1 MRTREQRGL
10 TMIELMIGLTIFT
23 MLLLVGVPSFSAWIQ
38 SSQIRN
44 SAESIQNGLILARAE
59 AVQRNKTVN
68 FQLVDS
74 LTASCAISTSAAN
87 WVVSRGDPTGKCDV
101 APDPTDTVSPGT
113 IQKRSNNEG
122 SRNAVV
128 AADQGTI
135 TFNGLGRATNLAA
148 SPASINITNPSG
160 GTCVSASG
168 QMRCLR
174 VDVTTAG
181 QVRACDPALSAPD
194 TRAC

>member
-10 TMIELMIGLTIFT
+10 TMIELMIGLAIFT
-23 MLLLVGVPSFSAWIQ
+23 MLLLFGAPSFSAWIQ

-59 AVQRNKTVN
+59 AVRRNTTVN
-68 FQLVDS
+68 FQLVSS
-74 LTASCAISTSAAN
+74 LTASCAISTSSNN
-87 WVVSRGDPTGKCDV
+87 WVVSRNDPTGKCDV
-101 APDPTDTVSPGT
+101 APDPADTVLPRT
-113 IQKRSNNEG
+113 IQKRSTNQG
-122 SRNAVV
+122 SPNAVV

-135 TFNGLGRATNLAA
+135 IFNGLGRATNLAA

-160 GTCVSASG
+160 GTCVAASG
-168 QMRCLR
+168 RMRCLR

-181 QVRACDPALSAPD
+181 QVRMCDPAVSAPD